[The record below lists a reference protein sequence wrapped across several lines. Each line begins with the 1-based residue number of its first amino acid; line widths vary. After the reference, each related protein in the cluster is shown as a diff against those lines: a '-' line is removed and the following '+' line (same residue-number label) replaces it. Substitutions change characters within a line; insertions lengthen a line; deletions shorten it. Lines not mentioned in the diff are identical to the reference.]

1 MLKRRMQIAELIRS
15 EREISIAELRT
26 LFPDVSEMTLRRD
39 LEYLEQQGQ
48 IVRVHGGAKS
58 IEAIAGLVEEKYA
71 QRSLQRSEE
80 KNLIAAKAVELLRPN
95 MVVFIDSGS
104 TTTALSRLLPDLNL
118 RIVTSGLTCALE
130 LARLHT
136 SSVEVIG
143 GELNHR
149 SLSTFGVDGLEQLEH
164 MNFDIAFLGATGFH
178 LQRGFTTGLRADSA
192 LKRKAIE
199 RSHQAVVL
207 VDSSKVGKVYAYTF
221 ARLEDVDVVVTDDGI
236 DAEVVETLQG
246 KGIEVL

>member
-71 QRSLQRSEE
+71 QRSLQASEE

-104 TTTALSRLLPDLNL
+104 TTTAYPAPARPQFA
-118 RIVTSGLTCALE
+118 IVTSGLTCALE

-149 SLSTFGVDGLEQLEH
+149 SLSTFGVGGLEQLEH
-164 MNFDIAFLGATGFH
+164 MNFDIAFWVPQVSICRGFH
-178 LQRGFTTGLRADSA
+178 DR
-192 LKRKAIE
+192 I
-199 RSHQAVVL
+199 
-207 VDSSKVGKVYAYTF
+207 
-221 ARLEDVDVVVTDDGI
+221 ARR
-236 DAEVVETLQG
+236 
-246 KGIEVL
+246 

>member
-1 MLKRRMQIAELIRS
+1 MQIAELIRS

-26 LFPDVSEMTLRRD
+26 LFRCIRDDAEARSGVSGTA
-39 LEYLEQQGQ
+39 
-48 IVRVHGGAKS
+48 GADREGARASRS

-80 KNLIAAKAVELLRPN
+80 KTFIVAKAVELLRPN

-149 SLSTFGVDGLEQLEH
+149 SLSTFGVGGLEQLEH
-164 MNFDIAFLGATGFH
+164 MNFDIAFWVP
-178 LQRGFTTGLRADSA
+178 QVSICRGVSRPDCAPIA
-192 LKRKAIE
+192 P
-199 RSHQAVVL
+199 
-207 VDSSKVGKVYAYTF
+207 
-221 ARLEDVDVVVTDDGI
+221 
-236 DAEVVETLQG
+236 
-246 KGIEVL
+246 